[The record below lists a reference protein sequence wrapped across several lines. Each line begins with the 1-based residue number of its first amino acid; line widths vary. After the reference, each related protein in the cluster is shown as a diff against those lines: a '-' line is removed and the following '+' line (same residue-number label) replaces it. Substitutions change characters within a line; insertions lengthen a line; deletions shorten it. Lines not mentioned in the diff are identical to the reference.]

1 LKSYQVHIYTDG
13 AAKGNPG
20 NGGYGVVMEL
30 VGTNYKKEFY
40 EGFRLTT
47 NNRMELLAVIVG
59 LEKLKNH
66 NMTVLVISDSKY
78 VVDAVEKKWVFGW
91 EKKNFTGKKNPD
103 LWIRF
108 LKVYRKHQV
117 DFKWIKGHNNHPQN
131 ERCDELAVYASG
143 LPNLSVDEFYES
155 MDNGQL
161 TIDNNQYF
169 LSFYQNPN
177 YQLSIVNYQLIITF
191 APLI

>member
-1 LKSYQVHIYTDG
+1 MKSYQVHIYTDG

-78 VVDAVEKKWVFGW
+78 VVDTVEKKWVFGW

-161 TIDNNQYF
+161 TIDNN
-169 LSFYQNPN
+169 
-177 YQLSIVNYQLIITF
+177 
-191 APLI
+191 